1 MHHERHE
8 VALKICGPA
17 LRSCTLLGQ
26 APPHS
31 LSECLLVYDIRHLCN
46 IAPIV
51 RLEDVDQSLHTT
63 SCHALVR
70 IGGEPRDASPAS
82 EVRHEAATVGNG
94 WVAQRRICR
103 QRCFL
108 VNVESCARD
117 PVLPYCPNERDFV
130 H

>member
-8 VALKICGPA
+8 VARKICGPA
-17 LRSCTLLGQ
+17 LRCCTLLGQ

-70 IGGEPRDASPAS
+70 IGGEPRDASRAS
-82 EVRHEAATVGNG
+82 EVRHEAATVCNW
-94 WVAQRRICR
+94 WVAHRRMCR
-103 QRCFL
+103 KRFFL
-108 VNVESCARD
+108 VNVESCARA
-117 PVLPYCPNERDFV
+117 PALPCSLHERC
-130 H
+130 